1 LTERLPDSLAKAGL
15 TDVTASFAGDTA
27 ISSQVSHMAL
37 DDTLRVGAL
46 VIVLE
51 LALLLLFLRS
61 LLAPPLLLA
70 ITVLLVLGALG
81 LATTVSSAILGQES
95 LSFLVPIAT
104 MVLLLSLGADYN
116 LFLVGKVWAARR
128 SQRFQTALEKA
139 AAESSSTIL
148 TAGLALTASF
158 AILFVV
164 PLASFRQ
171 IAIALSIGLLADT
184 LIVRPFLVPAALSTL
199 GRLATWPSM
208 HEAPEEA
215 ESGPVPEAVAAGP
228 APDRPTSP
236 GEHDLA
242 EEAKAGPAP
251 DRPTRPDEYDL
262 PKEAESRPAPERPTR
277 PDDPMSSPT

>member
-1 LTERLPDSLAKAGL
+1 MPGALSTAGL
-15 TDVTASFAGDTA
+15 TDARASFAGDTA
-27 ISSQVSHMAL
+27 ISSQVSSMAL

-46 VIVLE
+46 VIALE
-51 LALLLLFLRS
+51 LILLLLFLRS

-70 ITVLLVLGALG
+70 ITALLVLGALG
-81 LATTVSSAILGQES
+81 LATIVSDALLNQES

-116 LFLVGKVWAARR
+116 LFLVGKVWSARR
-128 SQRFQTALEKA
+128 SERFQTALEKA

-184 LIVRPFLVPAALSTL
+184 LVVRPFLVPAALSTL

-208 HEAPEEA
+208 HDAQSEAGSE
-215 ESGPVPEAVAAGP
+215 
-228 APDRPTSP
+228 
-236 GEHDLA
+236 
-242 EEAKAGPAP
+242 
-251 DRPTRPDEYDL
+251 
-262 PKEAESRPAPERPTR
+262 PAPERPTR
-277 PDDPMSSPT
+277 PDDPMSTPT